1 LGHTQTSDRK
11 KDHIELAFES
21 VVQNQDSR
29 FYYEP
34 LFSAHPQ
41 GELTPVS
48 FAGKEMK
55 APLWVSSMTGGTKE
69 AGLINKNLAK
79 ACGQFGLGMGLGS
92 CRIILRDDEYLP
104 DFQLRKEIGD
114 YPLYANLGVAQL
126 DELFD
131 SEEEHL
137 VSELIK
143 RTECDGL
150 IIHVNPLQ
158 EWLQPE
164 GDVFKVSPLE
174 IIEKT
179 LDLGVKVIVKEVG
192 QGFGPESLKA
202 LMKLPLAAIDFAAH
216 GGTNFSKLEM
226 HRSDSMR
233 HEAYD
238 KVAAW
243 GHTAEQMVGFYNCL
257 TEEIGAENANADVL
271 ISGGIRDFMDG
282 YYHTERINANAIYG
296 MASPFLKHARG
307 SYAELE
313 EYVELQL
320 KGYHLAKTFLKL
332 RNHG

>member
-1 LGHTQTSDRK
+1 MGHTQTSDRK

-21 VVQNQDSR
+21 VVVNQDQR

-34 LFSAHPQ
+34 LFSGHPQ
-41 GELTPVS
+41 GDLEPVT

-69 AGLINKNLAK
+69 AGTINRNLAK

-92 CRIILRDDEYLP
+92 CRIILKDDEYLP
-104 DFQLRKEIGD
+104 DFQLRKEMGD

-126 DELFD
+126 EELFD
-131 SEEEHL
+131 EGTENL
-137 VSELIK
+137 VAELIK
-143 RTECDGL
+143 RTETDGL

-164 GDVFKVSPLE
+164 GDVFNASPLD
-174 IIEKT
+174 IIKRT
-179 LDLGVKVIVKEVG
+179 LDLDVKVIVKEVG

-202 LMKLPLAAIDFAAH
+202 LMQLPLTAIDFGAH

-226 HRSDSMR
+226 HRSDKMR

-238 KVAAW
+238 TVATW
-243 GHTAEQMVGFYNCL
+243 GHSAAEMVGFYNCL
-257 TEEIGAENANADVL
+257 TEELGKANTNADIL

-282 YYHTERINANAIYG
+282 YYHTEKINANAIYG
-296 MASPFLKHARG
+296 QASAFLKHARG

-320 KGYHLAKTFLKL
+320 KGLKLAKTYL
-332 RNHG
+332 RLRDK

>member
-1 LGHTQTSDRK
+1 MGHTQTSDRK

-21 VVQNQDSR
+21 VVYNQDSR

-34 LFSAHPQ
+34 LFSGHPN

-55 APLWVSSMTGGTKE
+55 GPLWVSSMTGGTKE

-92 CRIILRDDEYLP
+92 CRIILRDNEYLP
-104 DFQLRKEIGD
+104 DFQLRKEMGD

-126 DELFD
+126 EELFD

-137 VSELIK
+137 VVELVK
-143 RTECDGL
+143 RTETDGL

-164 GDVFKVSPLE
+164 GDVFKKSPLE

-179 LDLGVKVIVKEVG
+179 LELGIKVIVKEVG
-192 QGFGPESLKA
+192 QGFGPESLKE
-202 LMKLPLAAIDFAAH
+202 LMKLPLTAIDFAAH
-216 GGTNFSKLEM
+216 GGTNFSKLEL
-226 HRSDSMR
+226 HRSDNMR

-243 GHTAEQMVGFYNCL
+243 GHTAEQMVGFYNTL
-257 TEEIGAENANADVL
+257 TKELGTENKNADIL
-271 ISGGIRDFMDG
+271 ISGGVRDFMDG

-320 KGYHLAKTFLKL
+320 KGLKLAKTFLKL